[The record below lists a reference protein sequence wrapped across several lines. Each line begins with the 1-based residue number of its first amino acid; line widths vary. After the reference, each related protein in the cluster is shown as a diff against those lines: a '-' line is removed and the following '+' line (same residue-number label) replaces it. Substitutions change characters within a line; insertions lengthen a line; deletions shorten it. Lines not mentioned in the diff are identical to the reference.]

1 MGPSCG
7 SLPIVIGAAV
17 SEEPGAG
24 YEIAALNET
33 VSVRSVSFMMSA
45 AGDVLQRRQVASLK
59 Y

>member
-1 MGPSCG
+1 MP
-7 SLPIVIGAAV
+7 
-17 SEEPGAG
+17 EEPGAG
-24 YEIAALNET
+24 YEIAALNETKT